1 VFTRLA
7 ASNIR
12 YLLELV
18 DQSLLLQLRRT
29 GTLLNPVSP
38 DDQTRA
44 AQSVG
49 KKNLSELEGV
59 SVSGAQLTK
68 LLLGLG
74 RVFGQMA
81 EDPVGHAPEI
91 NQFQLADEVSTD
103 DPRSPQARVSE
114 LLNSAVMHLALLRW
128 PGTKPGD
135 EGDTRSYDYAVHPI
149 FSAFFVFS
157 YRRKRKMT
165 LNSQTI
171 LGLIENPRETIRE
184 ILDRHNRTS
193 EVLPEQLGIF
203 EAYFDATE
211 K

>member
-1 VFTRLA
+1 
-7 ASNIR
+7 
-12 YLLELV
+12 LV

>member
-1 VFTRLA
+1 
-7 ASNIR
+7 
-12 YLLELV
+12 
-18 DQSLLLQLRRT
+18 
-29 GTLLNPVSP
+29 
-38 DDQTRA
+38 
-44 AQSVG
+44 
-49 KKNLSELEGV
+49 
-59 SVSGAQLTK
+59 
-68 LLLGLG
+68 
-74 RVFGQMA
+74 
-81 EDPVGHAPEI
+81 
-91 NQFQLADEVSTD
+91 
-103 DPRSPQARVSE
+103 
-114 LLNSAVMHLALLRW
+114 
-128 PGTKPGD
+128 
-135 EGDTRSYDYAVHPI
+135 VHPI